1 MTDESRPRSGGSKH
15 LPHHTVRGAVYRDL
29 QSGER
34 VRLLRLAGRRV
45 LVENIFAEASE
56 PFYLETI
63 DFADRFELTDDHDH
77 ENYCCL
83 LHGIHVNPHRGCI
96 LR

>member
-1 MTDESRPRSGGSKH
+1 M
-15 LPHHTVRGAVYRDL
+15 
-29 QSGER
+29 
-34 VRLLRLAGRRV
+34 